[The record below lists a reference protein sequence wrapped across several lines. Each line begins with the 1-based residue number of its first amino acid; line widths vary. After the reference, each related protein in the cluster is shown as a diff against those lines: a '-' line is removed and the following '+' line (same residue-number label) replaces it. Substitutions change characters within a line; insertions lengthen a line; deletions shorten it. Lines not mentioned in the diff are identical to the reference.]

1 MQRWEYKFVFI
12 YNNRSLPPVRLADR
26 YGGRS
31 VSVDKSC
38 NWGGSPQMYGKGEGD
53 CGRSNCI
60 FSVKVRLLVGVKIE
74 GLNFSAVMQ
83 LL

>member
-1 MQRWEYKFVFI
+1 MLALI
-12 YNNRSLPPVRLADR
+12 LPLGHELSAEERGHGPGS
-26 YGGRS
+26 GGRS
-31 VSVDKSC
+31 
-38 NWGGSPQMYGKGEGD
+38 N
-53 CGRSNCI
+53 NI